1 MRDASAHL
9 SDRSASPAQTEIGP
23 EGEVAAASD
32 SAVLEAIKELQK
44 SVMRQAEC
52 FDLVARKVAVIESRL
67 GLGENSLVVPV
78 TPVSLVP
85 QAGPGM
91 PMVLAPVH
99 KDVPRTLRKVLG
111 KSRLEREELRT
122 SLLEMEAVI
131 NARPLTY
138 TYSQAGEPSP
148 VCPAHF
154 LVDNS
159 ILANPDPSFCDTS
172 SRPQATR
179 KDVLRKLKYRQR
191 ILNHLRERWKKGK
204 LP

>member
-1 MRDASAHL
+1 MALPEQKEDPRVAFLIQENATLKAQLQQMRVEFEALRNSAQP
-9 SDRSASPAQTEIGP
+9 PARPSSVERRPAKRRIGP

-99 KDVPRTLRKVLG
+99 KDVPRSRQNSGSNHGSQRK
-111 KSRLEREELRT
+111 
-122 SLLEMEAVI
+122 
-131 NARPLTY
+131 
-138 TYSQAGEPSP
+138 
-148 VCPAHF
+148 
-154 LVDNS
+154 
-159 ILANPDPSFCDTS
+159 
-172 SRPQATR
+172 
-179 KDVLRKLKYRQR
+179 
-191 ILNHLRERWKKGK
+191 
-204 LP
+204 